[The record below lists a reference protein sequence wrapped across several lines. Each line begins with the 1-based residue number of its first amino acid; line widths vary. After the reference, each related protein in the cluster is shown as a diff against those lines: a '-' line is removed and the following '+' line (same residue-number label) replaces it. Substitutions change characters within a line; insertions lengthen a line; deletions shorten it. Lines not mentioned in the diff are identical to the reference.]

1 MVTRDKYFNLL
12 YFNPCNYG
20 PNLYFLDEIM
30 IILETCIKTKVINY
44 VLQIMNNL
52 IQLQISY
59 ASVVIINYKQIKSL
73 Q

>member
-1 MVTRDKYFNLL
+1 MIKVIYYGQMVTRDKYFNLL

-44 VLQIMNNL
+44 VL
-52 IQLQISY
+52 
-59 ASVVIINYKQIKSL
+59 
-73 Q
+73 